1 MRVFLAGEGCWDLKC
16 SGFSGGVV
24 RRLLFAYCFWL
35 FVRFAIF
42 RSLFSKYQGK
52 KVKPKSRLR

>member
-42 RSLFSKYQGK
+42 RSLFSKCQ
-52 KVKPKSRLR
+52 

>member
-42 RSLFSKYQGK
+42 RSFSS
-52 KVKPKSRLR
+52 VNANERKSNQNQD